1 MHRGAEVRNKTEN
14 ALDCENEIPM
24 TARSLGF
31 IERGTTQIKKHLDT
45 DLLNGVHS
53 ICFA

>member
-1 MHRGAEVRNKTEN
+1 MHLIEGLKSETKH

-31 IERGTTQIKKHLDT
+31 IEKGTTWIKKHLDT

>member
-1 MHRGAEVRNKTEN
+1 MHRRAEVRNKTEN
-14 ALDCENEIPM
+14 ALDYENDIPT